1 MSDFSIT
8 FTNPWLLLLMIPGIA
23 LVLFA
28 FFRVSRQFRY
38 TRNRVISLS
47 LGVVMVVLCALMAAG
62 TGFGYSVEND
72 TNEVLLLVDASY
84 SNRNSKDKEDQ
95 WIRSVIEANAGTANL
110 GIVTFGYD
118 QVYAVPLSDRA
129 EGVFETY
136 CSAPLPDDSATD
148 LAAALTYAQGLF
160 THPESAKIIVLTDGI
175 ETDGDAMSTVAA
187 LALAGIRVD
196 FVDHSEPQ
204 SGDEV
209 QISGVGLPDGTIK
222 TGTNIQLELSVR
234 TSAGMD
240 ARITLYD
247 NGEQALSEYAEL
259 SEGANTLHF
268 TYAFDAAG
276 LHEIRFEIEGVSDT
290 LTQNNTYYSYVYIDV
305 VDKVLILQRDNEGE
319 QLQQLFADDF
329 SVTVKKISEAPATL
343 NGLREY
349 DQVILANI
357 ANADMPEGFIDLL
370 HSYVYDVGGS
380 LLTVGGTRE
389 ENGKSVANVYHRE
402 DMEGTL
408 YQDMLP
414 VLAEDYT
421 PPVAVLLVIDVSG
434 SMDGIGSSGM
444 KLIKEAQESAKASLE
459 ALDDR
464 DYIGIVTFSEDA
476 TLVLEPTPVSERRK
490 IETAIDKIVSKMQG
504 TLYTHALDT
513 AGLALKTVEGVN
525 KKHIIFISDGNPNDS
540 DTRYIDVTKANLEA
554 GVTTSCISFMGEV
567 GVMKGVAEV
576 GGGNNYTAG
585 SGQRAG
591 PDAGHSG

>member
-8 FTNPWLLLLMIPGIA
+8 FTDPWLLFLMIPGIT

-28 FFRVSRQFRY
+28 FFRVSKQFRY

-47 LGVVMVVLCALMAAG
+47 LGAIMAVFCAFMAAG
-62 TGFGYSVEND
+62 IGFSYSVAND

-84 SNRNSKDKEDQ
+84 SNRESEETKDEFIQ
-95 WIRSVIEANAGTANL
+95 SVIETNAGTARL

-118 QVYAVPLSDRA
+118 QVYAVPLG
-129 EGVFETY
+129 EGTEGIFERY
-136 CSAPLPDDSATD
+136 REAPSPDDSATD

-160 THPESAKIIVLTDGI
+160 THPGSAKIIVLTDGI
-175 ETDGDAMSTVAA
+175 ETDGNAMSAVAA

-196 FVDHSEPQ
+196 FVDCSEPQ

-209 QISGVGLPDGTIK
+209 QISGIGLPEGTVK
-222 TGTNIQLELSVR
+222 TGANIQLELSVH
-234 TSAGMD
+234 TSANMD

-259 SEGANTLHF
+259 SKGANILHF
-268 TYAFDAAG
+268 TYAFAAAG

-290 LTQNNTYYSYVYIDV
+290 ISQNNAYYSYVYIDV
-305 VDKVLILQRDNEGE
+305 VDDVLILQRDGEGE
-319 QLQQLFADDF
+319 TLRQLFADDF
-329 SVTVKKISEAPATL
+329 NVTIKNIADAPATL
-343 NGLREY
+343 NELREY

-357 ANADMPEGFIDLL
+357 ANADMPEGFIDILN
-370 HSYVYDVGGS
+370 SYVYDAGGS
-380 LLTVGGTRE
+380 LFTVGGTRE
-389 ENGKSVANVYHRE
+389 ENGETIANVYDRE
-402 DMEGTL
+402 DMQGTL

-434 SMDGIGSSGM
+434 SMEGTGSSGM

-476 TLVLEPTPVSERRK
+476 TLVLEPTPVSEKRK

-513 AGLALKTVEGVN
+513 AGLALKTIEGVKN
-525 KKHIIFISDGNPNDS
+525 TSYSSATEI
-540 DTRYIDVTKANLEA
+540 R
-554 GVTTSCISFMGEV
+554 TTATPAIWM
-567 GVMKGVAEV
+567 
-576 GGGNNYTAG
+576 
-585 SGQRAG
+585 
-591 PDAGHSG
+591 